1 MELTQYIEG
10 YNPVLLKNALFC
22 YRNKV
27 EMINFPIPDDIRI
40 IDIKTDIRS
49 LFKLEKM
56 LNKPFD
62 KITLK
67 DILLCPCIVKT
78 TMVIKNIYF
87 RYFNMDLVNEIY
99 YWSNRSALEI
109 MNKFKCTEVK
119 ANSLA
124 KFNFDNSKYLNRYD
138 PEKPTIYVSKNNVDT
153 RPHLSL
159 DFSIGCIKILGTSD
173 DPIKDLE
180 LTYEQYKDQLTPNEI
195 YDICINKAEVKDELS
210 KEDLSGNRLN
220 PFLYSKDEETDEK
233 NIVASNPDFEV
244 IKGSDITIDTT
255 DDDEV
260 EDDKKYVI
268 VDGTIKKNAKDTVE
282 ALKTT
287 YLRKPMIYTVKNDT
301 LNYESVGF
309 AIGFKN
315 ANADDLLAMA
325 NGNSLRLIP
334 ALQWLYSQTN
344 EEGLRKR
351 IKELTLGV
359 IFN

>member
-1 MELTQYIEG
+1 MITTKIME
-10 YNPVLLKNALFC
+10 N
-22 YRNKV
+22 
-27 EMINFPIPDDIRI
+27 
-40 IDIKTDIRS
+40 
-49 LFKLEKM
+49 
-56 LNKPFD
+56 
-62 KITLK
+62 
-67 DILLCPCIVKT
+67 
-78 TMVIKNIYF
+78 
-87 RYFNMDLVNEIY
+87 
-99 YWSNRSALEI
+99 
-109 MNKFKCTEVK
+109 VK
-119 ANSLA
+119 AT
-124 KFNFDNSKYLNRYD
+124 FER
-138 PEKPTIYVSKNNVDT
+138 T
-153 RPHLSL
+153 
-159 DFSIGCIKILGTSD
+159 GQ
-173 DPIKDLE
+173 DLE
-180 LTYEQYKDQLTPNEI
+180 LTYEQYKDQLTPKEI
-195 YDICINKAEVKDELS
+195 YDICINKAEVKDELP

-220 PFLYSKDEETDEK
+220 PFLISNDGEEVK
-233 NIVASNPDFEV
+233 PNPDFKV
-244 IKGSDITIDTT
+244 TKGSDIIINTT

-260 EDDKKYVI
+260 EDDI
-268 VDGTIKKNAKDTVE
+268 IDGTIKENAKDTVE